1 MLIFQLVYSE
11 SSENI
16 DSASLRLFCV
26 TDLFN
31 ALSVDVLHK
40 NNSLSCQGKYPPLF
54 FFLHIHV
61 SIVTFLTC
69 ALHSWS
75 CLKMWNPINAKLN
88 TNKIFSEYI
97 KYNEIIKDTGI
108 KVKW

>member
-26 TDLFN
+26 TALFN

-40 NNSLSCQGKYPPLF
+40 YNSLSCQGKYPPPF
-54 FFLHIHV
+54 FYIFMFLLLHFLPVPFIHEAV
-61 SIVTFLTC
+61 WKCETQ
-69 ALHSWS
+69 
-75 CLKMWNPINAKLN
+75 
-88 TNKIFSEYI
+88 
-97 KYNEIIKDTGI
+97 
-108 KVKW
+108 